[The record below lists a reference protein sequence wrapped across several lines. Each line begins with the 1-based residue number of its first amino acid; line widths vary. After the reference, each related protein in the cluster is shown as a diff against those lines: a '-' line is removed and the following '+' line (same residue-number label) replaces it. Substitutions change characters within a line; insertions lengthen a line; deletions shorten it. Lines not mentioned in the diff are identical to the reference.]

1 MKKRLLNGRQ
11 LAEEMGQ
18 SRGFVSAM
26 RNEGYVFEF
35 GTKTTLAHALRWRRQ
50 HKDFRTTAYYR
61 RGRQQP
67 VGDGL
72 AVPSNKSGELAHSN
86 GQ

>member
-1 MKKRLLNGRQ
+1 MKKRLLNGRE

-18 SRGFVSAM
+18 SPGFVSAM
-26 RNEGYVFEF
+26 KEKGYEFEF

-50 HKDFRTTAYYR
+50 NKGFRTTAYYR
-61 RGRQQP
+61 EHRQQP
-67 VGDGL
+67 GDVL

-86 GQ
+86 GR